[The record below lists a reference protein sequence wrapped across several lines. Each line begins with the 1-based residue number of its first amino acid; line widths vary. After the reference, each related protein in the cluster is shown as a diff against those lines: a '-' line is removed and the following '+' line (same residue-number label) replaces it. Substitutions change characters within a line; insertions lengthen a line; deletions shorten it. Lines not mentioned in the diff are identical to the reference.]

1 MELGIAGLLVAI
13 SGGGSGIGLEMA
25 RHFAA
30 AGARVF
36 VGDADLKALG
46 SVAVSD
52 PAISGSPCDVAD
64 RTSVA
69 AWMEHCATALGGID
83 CLINNAGIA
92 GPTGTVEEIDP
103 DDWDRTLAVNITGQ
117 FNLTRLAT
125 THLRRSSNASILN
138 LSSAAGRLGFA
149 LRTPYAASKWAVVGF
164 TKSLAKE
171 LGPDGIRVN
180 ALLPGLV
187 DGERIR
193 NVFANKAAARGI
205 TAQEQEQASLAHVSM
220 RKLVP
225 TSELADM
232 AVYLAS
238 RRGASISGQA
248 ISICGDLEALQ

>member
-1 MELGIAGLLVAI
+1 MDMGISGLRVAI
-13 SGGGSGIGLEMA
+13 SGAASGIGLEMA
-25 RHFAA
+25 RAFVRE
-30 AGARVF
+30 GARVF
-36 VGDADLKALG
+36 IGDVDRNALDALKAT
-46 SVAVSD
+46 D
-52 PAISGSPCDVAD
+52 PEIASAPCDVAD
-64 RTSVA
+64 RA
-69 AWMEHCATALGGID
+69 AASSWFDRCIDTLGGLD

-92 GPTGTVEEIDP
+92 GPTANVETLDP
-103 DDWDRTLAVNITGQ
+103 EEWDRTLAVNISGQ
-117 FNLTRLAT
+117 FNLTRLAVR
-125 THLRRSSNASILN
+125 HLRRSANASILN
-138 LSSAAGRLGFA
+138 MSSAAGRLGFA

-171 LGPDGIRVN
+171 LGPDGVRAN

-193 NVFANKAAARGI
+193 KVFASKAAARGI
-205 TAQEQEQASLAHVSM
+205 TADEQEAAALALVSM

-238 RRGASISGQA
+238 PHGASISGQA

>member
-1 MELGIAGLLVAI
+1 MDLGIAGLRVAI
-13 SGGGSGIGLEMA
+13 SGAASGIGLEMA
-25 RHFAA
+25 RHFAGE
-30 AGARVF
+30 GARVF
-36 VGDADLKALG
+36 VGDADATALERL
-46 SVAVSD
+46 AASD
-52 PAISGSPCDVAD
+52 PAISGAPCDVAD
-64 RTSVA
+64 RASA
-69 AWMEHCATALGGID
+69 SAWMVRCLDALGGID

-92 GPTGTVEEIDP
+92 GPTGAVAEIDP
-103 DDWDRTLAVNITGQ
+103 EDWDRTLAVNITGQ
-117 FNLTRLAT
+117 FNLTRLAVP
-125 THLRRSSNASILN
+125 HLAASSNASILN

-149 LRTPYAASKWAVVGF
+149 LRTPYAASKWAVIGF

-171 LGPDGIRVN
+171 LGPQGVRVN

-193 NVFANKAAARGI
+193 NVFASKAAARGI
-205 TAQEQEQASLAHVSM
+205 TAEEQQQASLALVSM

-238 RRGASISGQA
+238 PRGGSISGQA

>member
-1 MELGIAGLLVAI
+1 MDIGIAGLRVAI
-13 SGGGSGIGLEMA
+13 SGAGSGIGLEMA
-25 RHFAA
+25 RHFADE
-30 AGARVF
+30 GACVF
-36 VGDADLKALG
+36 VGDADGSALERL
-46 SVAVSD
+46 AATD
-52 PAISGSPCDVAD
+52 PAIPTATCDVAD
-64 RTSVA
+64 RASA
-69 AWMEHCATALGGID
+69 SAWVERCVTVLGGID
-83 CLINNAGIA
+83 CLVNNAGIA
-92 GPTGTVEEIDP
+92 GPTGAVEQIDP
-103 DDWDRTLAVNITGQ
+103 ADWDRTLAVNITGQ
-117 FNLTRLAT
+117 FNLTRMAVQ
-125 THLRRSSNASILN
+125 HLRASSNSSILN

-193 NVFANKAAARGI
+193 NVFASKAAARGT
-205 TAQEQEQASLAHVSM
+205 TAEEQQQASLAHVSM

-238 RRGASISGQA
+238 RHGASISGQA